1 MKFKAYAVI
10 HFLVQGVSIQACST
24 LVGQFVQIVS
34 LKLDAVNLVVSAQ
47 LLYLLLSFL
56 RWQLVLTVLIAGELL
71 EEILLAELSSPL
83 LFGAKVLG
91 DREERHD
98 GVALYVVG
106 FHLVEH
112 LAGVCQSLGN
122 VLEHFVHLLTR
133 LEPLLFGVQHT
144 CGVVQILA
152 GGQAEQVV
160 MRFGIILVHE
170 VAVVGADELDAVFA
184 GQFYEPFV
192 GFLLQG
198 ECLAVGSLARVFDL
212 MPLQLQVVV
221 VAEEVLEPLHTLL
234 RPLDVASQNL
244 ARNLSRY
251 ACRAADEVLV
261 EAFQVGMIGS
271 RLAVESIYPGAGYQ
285 LYQVLVAMEVLGQQ
299 YQVVAAQVQLLVRLL
314 LLAPSRHIHLAA
326 EDRFEWLQTF
336 LLAPFVY
343 LSAIVKQ
350 VLDAKHIAMVGERH
364 SSHAVLD
371 CLIHHAADTRLAVE
385 QRVLRVNM
393 KVYEIFHRAFSF
405 LQHKDSTFLP
415 NLCPL
420 SSYL

>member
-1 MKFKAYAVI
+1 MGTVFVSVLVHHPLEHLSTSVVIEVRVDIRQRDTVGIEESLKQQIVLHGVELGDAQAIGHYRTGRRTTSRTNPYAQLLAETHRLHDVKFKAYAVI

-98 GVALYVVG
+98 GIALYVVG

-122 VLEHFVHLLTR
+122 VLEHFVHLLAR

-144 CGVVQILA
+144 RGVVQILA
-152 GGQAEQVV
+152 GGQAEQMV

-192 GFLLQG
+192 GFLL
-198 ECLAVGSLARVFDL
+198 
-212 MPLQLQVVV
+212 
-221 VAEEVLEPLHTLL
+221 
-234 RPLDVASQNL
+234 
-244 ARNLSRY
+244 
-251 ACRAADEVLV
+251 
-261 EAFQVGMIGS
+261 
-271 RLAVESIYPGAGYQ
+271 
-285 LYQVLVAMEVLGQQ
+285 
-299 YQVVAAQVQLLVRLL
+299 
-314 LLAPSRHIHLAA
+314 
-326 EDRFEWLQTF
+326 
-336 LLAPFVY
+336 
-343 LSAIVKQ
+343 
-350 VLDAKHIAMVGERH
+350 
-364 SSHAVLD
+364 
-371 CLIHHAADTRLAVE
+371 
-385 QRVLRVNM
+385 
-393 KVYEIFHRAFSF
+393 
-405 LQHKDSTFLP
+405 
-415 NLCPL
+415 
-420 SSYL
+420 